1 MTLDIGSFNVPGR
14 AREHEAAKLIESLGL
29 DSAGVQEGQGLLPAL
44 PIRGMREL
52 YDRHSPDRRRG
63 AKDTLVLTDV
73 SLPSLGTM
81 TLRASKA
88 AAPAK
93 WAPERWITVSCYQ
106 HGIGPVAHVNIHP
119 NAVVMDRPK
128 SLGRVREY
136 ARHTWAL
143 NRVIRFYQREGF
155 FVVVTG
161 DMNWRRHKVAPWSPY
176 RVFRLRG
183 LRVAAHGIDAI
194 AYDRRLRPFGKG
206 LRAHTIPGG
215 DHKGL
220 TIRLA
225 VR

>member
-1 MTLDIGSFNVPGR
+1 MTLNIGSFNVPGR
-14 AREHEAAKLIESLGL
+14 AREHQAAKLIESLDL
-29 DSAGVQEGQGLLPAL
+29 DSAGIQEGQGLLPAL
-44 PIRGMREL
+44 PVRGMREL
-52 YDRHSPDRRRG
+52 YDEFSPDQRRG
-63 AKDTLVLTDV
+63 AKDTLILT
-73 SLPSLGTM
+73 SRQLPSLGTM
-81 TLRASKA
+81 TLRASKP

-106 HGIGPVAHVNIHP
+106 HGIGPVAHVNVHP
-119 NAVVMDRPK
+119 NAVVMGRARTV
-128 SLGRVREY
+128 GRVREY
-136 ARHTWAL
+136 ARHTWAM

-161 DMNWRRHKVAPWSPY
+161 DMNWRRSKVAPWSPY

-194 AYDRRLRPFGKG
+194 AYDKRLRPFGKG
-206 LRAHTIPGG
+206 LRAHDIPGG

-220 TIRLA
+220 SIRLA